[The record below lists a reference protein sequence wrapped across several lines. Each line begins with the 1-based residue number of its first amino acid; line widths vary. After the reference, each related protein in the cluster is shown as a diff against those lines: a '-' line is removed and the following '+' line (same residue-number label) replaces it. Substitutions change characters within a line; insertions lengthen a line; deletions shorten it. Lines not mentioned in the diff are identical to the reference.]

1 MEASSKIIPII
12 LCGQGVC
19 GLLQTSLLALE
30 GARWIGVNG
39 GAAAAMPW
47 CPAIRAADELRR
59 CVVRI
64 AMLVGVAS
72 PGGAASCGPA
82 KWERLM
88 VSLRMR

>member
-12 LCGQGVC
+12 LYGQGVC
-19 GLLQTSLLALE
+19 GLLQPSLLALE

-59 CVVRI
+59 CVMRI
-64 AMLVGVAS
+64 AMLIVLCVSRRG
-72 PGGAASCGPA
+72 
-82 KWERLM
+82 RLAR
-88 VSLRMR
+88 SATHA